1 MHTMHT
7 PFSKTSSAKVWSLK
21 APLKAPLSSVITL
34 LLCNVLAISAHAQ
47 QTTDTQVQVKQ
58 EVPAKKP
65 EPQRVEIQARNETQL
80 ARQDAAA
87 KTIIGTA
94 DLVKFGDTNVL
105 DAMRRVPGVQVNNNK
120 IQLVGMNA
128 NYTQVLIDG
137 EPPRGVNVEDIPMQ
151 MIERIEIYRTA
162 NAQFSTQAVGGTVN
176 IILKRTASTA
186 QQSIKVTVGHVQREQ
201 GSVEWNNS
209 GKQGNFSHAVAVTA
223 GLNSA
228 GANVPRDTK
237 TEQTIADSTGKVLQQ
252 YDSLT
257 ERRMTD
263 RDIRISPRL
272 QYKTDSNINLTSTT
286 MFAYGSGEADSTK
299 EYDFLQGAPL
309 DIAKIR
315 YRDTNERANLN
326 STIRATANIGTDWK
340 LDISGG
346 FHASHMK
353 NSQSSQN
360 FKTGNDTN
368 GDLSFVRNYDTDVR
382 VLGAHTSGKV
392 SIPTNTE
399 HDLVIGWTGSG
410 TTVHIDRNQTDIY
423 ASSAQPIYLPQSARN
438 ELFKSALYAQ
448 DEWKFQKNSSVYL
461 GLRWESLGINSEG
474 SAQDK
479 SKYSTSVLS
488 PIVQTL
494 WQLDPQNTD
503 RIRLGL
509 ARTYQAPNDFYL
521 VSPKIYSVNNSIQ
534 NPNFVGNPKLR
545 PELAWGLDAAFEH
558 NGKDG
563 LNYAVRAKVQQ
574 VDDLHRDTIYF
585 ENNAWWKKYINTG
598 SAVGQSLELSTQF
611 PLKRFMTDAPDV
623 DVSMTYMHF
632 WSDVKGLPQPFN
644 QLNPYTYQFTLNL
657 NYRMKDLPLTMGM
670 NAKLQD
676 SHWQQIS
683 LTDREYVK
691 SPATLDLF
699 GLWKFDKQNQMR
711 LAINNITNSKMTDA
725 TSRSN
730 VPGYISTL
738 HTAVD
743 RARNVSLSFEHKF

>member
-1 MHTMHT
+1 MQAPFLQKPSFKI
-7 PFSKTSSAKVWSLK
+7 PFST
-21 APLKAPLSSVITL
+21 APLSSVLTL
-34 LLCNVLAISAHAQ
+34 LLCNVLAVSAHAQ
-47 QTTDTQVQVKQ
+47 QVQDTQSQSNQQNPIKQ
-58 EVPAKKP
+58 EVPAAKKP
-65 EPQRVEIQARNETQL
+65 EPQRVEVQARSENVL
-80 ARQDAAA
+80 ARQEAAA
-87 KTIIGTA
+87 KTIISTA
-94 DLVKFGDTNVL
+94 DLVKFGDNNVL

-120 IQLVGMNA
+120 IQLLGMNA

-176 IILKRTASTA
+176 IILKRAASTA
-186 QQSIKVTVGHVQREQ
+186 QQSIKITAGYVQREQ
-201 GSVEWNNS
+201 ASVEWNNS
-209 GKQGNFSHAVAVTA
+209 GKQGNFSHSVAVTA
-223 GLNSA
+223 GLNSV
-228 GANVPRDTK
+228 GANVPRNTK
-237 TEQTIADSTGKVLQQ
+237 TEQTIADDSGKVLQQ
-252 YDSLT
+252 YDALT
-257 ERRMTD
+257 ERRMQD

-272 QYKTDSNINLTSTT
+272 QYKTDSNINWTSTT
-286 MFAYGSGEADSTK
+286 MFAYGSGEADSSK
-299 EYDFLQGAPL
+299 DYHFLQGAPL
-309 DIAKIR
+309 DIAQIR

-326 STIRATANIGTDWK
+326 STVRATANIGNDWK

-346 FHASHMK
+346 FHANHVN

-360 FKTGNDTN
+360 FGAN
-368 GDLSFVRNYDTDVR
+368 GALNFVRNYDTDVR

-392 SIPTNTE
+392 SIPTNAE
-399 HDLVIGWTGSG
+399 HDLVMGWTGSG

-423 ASSAQPIYLPQSARN
+423 AANSVPVYLPQAARN
-438 ELFKSALYAQ
+438 ELYKSAIYAQ

-479 SKYSTSVLS
+479 SKYSTGVLS
-488 PIVQTL
+488 PIVQTM
-494 WQLDPQNTD
+494 WQLNPQNTD

-534 NPNFVGNPKLR
+534 NPNFVGNPNLR
-545 PELAWGLDAAFEH
+545 PELSWGLDAAFEH

-574 VDDLHRDTIYF
+574 VNDLHRDTIYF
-585 ENNAWWKKYINTG
+585 DNNAWWKKFVNTG

-611 PLKRFMTDAPDV
+611 PLKRFMTEAPDL

-657 NYRMKDLPLTMGM
+657 NYRLKDLPLTTGM

-676 SHWQQIS
+676 SHWQQTS
-683 LTDREYVK
+683 LTDREYVE
-691 SPATLDLF
+691 SPATLDLYA
-699 GLWKFDKQNQMR
+699 LWKFDKKSQLR
-711 LAINNITNSKMTDA
+711 LAINNITNTKTTD
-725 TSRSN
+725 TSSRSS
-730 VPGYISTL
+730 VSSYVSTL
-738 HTAVD
+738 HTNVD
-743 RARNVSLSFEHKF
+743 RARNVNLSYEYKF